1 MTTRTPEEDQDR
13 HSTPGRPFRVSN
25 LLEASAAWSWRLL
38 VVAAAFY
45 GLFLLMEKL
54 WLVVLP
60 LFTAT
65 LVCALL
71 TPAVSL
77 LRRRAHFPRM
87 VATWG
92 VLLLA
97 FALLGGIGLFA
108 SNRASEE
115 YPKLVTQVNK
125 ITTEVR
131 HFLITGPLH
140 LRASSVEN
148 VGKSVTDFLSQH
160 SSTVASGVVTAGRTV
175 ADVATFAVLTF
186 FITFF
191 LLYDGKNIWN
201 WLVGFFPRDSRARVH
216 DAGGRAW
223 STLTGYIGGTFVVA
237 AFHGIVM
244 GVTLTI
250 VGVPLVAPLAVLVF
264 IGSFIPIIGVVIF
277 GGLAVVV
284 TMLTV
289 GPLAGVVVLAVL
301 VVSNQIE
308 GHLLQ
313 PLVVGRYV
321 HLHPLAI
328 AITLTG
334 AALLAGLPGAI
345 FGVPVVASI
354 NAAAKYLSGRE
365 DADGHRLPDGDE
377 PPPAPPAPP
386 DDEPAA
392 PDAEADADEPEPEP
406 E

>member
-1 MTTRTPEEDQDR
+1 VTTSTPPEDDGDR
-13 HSTPGRPFRVSN
+13 QPTPGRPFRVPN
-25 LLEASAAWSWRLL
+25 LLEASSAWAWRVL
-38 VVAAAFY
+38 VLAAAFF

-54 WLVVLP
+54 WLVILP

-65 LVCALL
+65 LICALL
-71 TPAVSL
+71 APAVSL
-77 LRRRAHFPRM
+77 LRRRAHFPRG

-92 VLLLA
+92 VLLLGSA
-97 FALLGGIGLFA
+97 VLGGIGLFA
-108 SNRASEE
+108 SNRASAEF
-115 YPKLVTQVNK
+115 PLLVTQVNK
-125 ITTEVR
+125 ISREVR

-140 LRASSVEN
+140 LRASSVDN
-148 VGKSVTDFLSQH
+148 VGKSITDFLGQH

-191 LLYDGKNIWN
+191 LLYDGENIWN
-201 WLVGFFPRDSRARVH
+201 WLVGFFPRDSRQRMH
-216 DAGGRAW
+216 DAGRRVW

-250 VGVPLVAPLAVLVF
+250 VGVPLVAPLAVLIF

-289 GPLAGVVVLAVL
+289 GPIAGVVVLAVL

-345 FGVPVVASI
+345 FGVPVVAAV

-365 DADGHRLPDGDE
+365 DADGRQLPHSDAT
-377 PPPAPPAPP
+377 PPSE
-386 DDEPAA
+386 DDPESEDAESEDAESEDAA
-392 PDAEADADEPEPEP
+392 PVDG
-406 E
+406 